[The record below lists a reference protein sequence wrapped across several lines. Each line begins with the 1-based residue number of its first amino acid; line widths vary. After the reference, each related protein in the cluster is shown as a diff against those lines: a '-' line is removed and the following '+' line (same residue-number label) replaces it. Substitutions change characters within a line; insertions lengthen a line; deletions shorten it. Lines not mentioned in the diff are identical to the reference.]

1 MYEQFERLVQLPAT
15 RICAPFLLGGALML
29 LALAQEPAMALQ
41 AGGLVALLACLVLVR
56 EASQARSASSPDAG
70 AQIVTHLHTAA
81 LHASL
86 FAMSFLLAA
95 LGMGLLPAP
104 LN

>member
-29 LALAQEPAMALQ
+29 LAFAQEPAVALQ
-41 AGGLVALLACLVLVR
+41 AGGLVALLACLVLIR
-56 EASQARSASSPDAG
+56 EANHAKLAAAPDEAP
-70 AQIVTHLHTAA
+70 QIATQLHTAA

-95 LGMGLLPAP
+95 LGMGFVPTGV
-104 LN
+104 N

>member
-29 LALAQEPAMALQ
+29 FALAQEPAMALQ

-56 EASQARSASSPDAG
+56 EASHAKSVAPPADAL
-70 AQIVTHLHTAA
+70 QIAAHLQTAA

-95 LGMGLLPAP
+95 LGMGLLPAR
-104 LN
+104 